1 MTNESVLAFD
11 LPKNQSSV
19 IKVIGVG
26 GGGSNAV
33 NYMYENGIDGVDFAV
48 CNTDLQALEASP
60 ITTKIQ
66 IGAEITEG
74 LGAGANP
81 EVGRQAAE
89 ESIERIEELLESNT
103 KMLFITAGMG
113 GGTGTGA
120 APVIARAAREKEILT
135 VGVVTVP
142 FWTEGGHRKKY
153 AEKGLEDLRANV
165 DTLLVINNDRL
176 IEVYG
181 DLTLSQAFAKA
192 NEVLNTATKG
202 IAEVISQTLMV
213 NIDLNDAKRVLKDSG
228 SAVMGQAYAS
238 GENRAI
244 DAIEA
249 ALDSPLLHDN
259 NIKGAQQVLLKI
271 VTGSGEKEIRMTE
284 LFSIKKHIQ
293 DVAGSDVNIIEGIG
307 VEEGMD
313 DEISVTVIA
322 TGFKVNKN
330 IGPAKPI
337 SPKIYELDIDE
348 QTEEVA
354 TEEHSV
360 ELSSED
366 TETIDSFESIFDT
379 RTDESNEQPQ
389 GTLNFNTEKESP
401 VLNFEL
407 EEEGSEESPIDFP
420 ITVENVQQEEPINLT
435 SENVDDNDEVV
446 VHTLELEEQSP
457 EDVIT
462 DLKDDVEKEEFTQ
475 INHGISAEQMALR
488 SRQRMERLREIT
500 VKLRTPSGLTDLESE
515 PAYKRREVELD
526 DVAHSSES
534 DNSSYVLGEDDD
546 KNVGLKPNNFLHDN
560 VD

>member
-1 MTNESVLAFD
+1 MKNESILAFD

-89 ESIERIEELLESNT
+89 ESIDRINELLESNT

-142 FWTEGGHRKKY
+142 FWTEGGYRKEY
-153 AEKGLEDLRANV
+153 AEKGLEELREHV

-238 GENRAI
+238 GENRAL

-271 VTGSGEKEIRMTE
+271 VTGTGEKEIRMTE

-293 DVAGSDVNIIEGIG
+293 DVAGSNVNIIEGIG
-307 VEEGMD
+307 VEDCMD

-322 TGFKVNKN
+322 TGFNINKN

-337 SPKIYELDIDE
+337 KPKIYELEKDE
-348 QTEEVA
+348 QFNDVIEEKEIDA
-354 TEEHSV
+354 TSKDEQNSD
-360 ELSSED
+360 SSNFQSNKAEN
-366 TETIDSFESIFDT
+366 ESI
-379 RTDESNEQPQ
+379 EKPQ
-389 GTLNFNTEKESP
+389 AALNFDSDNEP
-401 VLNFEL
+401 VLNFESGEDRSEDLTIDFSIGSDNDINDEDENSGVEVKDEKGNKVIYSL
-407 EEEGSEESPIDFP
+407 ETEES
-420 ITVENVQQEEPINLT
+420 V
-435 SENVDDNDEVV
+435 
-446 VHTLELEEQSP
+446 
-457 EDVIT
+457 EDVIF
-462 DLKDDVEKEEFTQ
+462 DLKDDIEKEEYTQ

-515 PAYKRREVELD
+515 PAYKRRDVELD
-526 DVAHSSES
+526 DVSHSSES
-534 DNSSYVLGEDDD
+534 DTSSYVLGEDDD
-546 KNVGLKPNNFLHDN
+546 KNIGLKPNNFLHDN

>member
-33 NYMYENGIDGVDFAV
+33 NYMYEHGIEGVDFAV

-81 EVGRQAAE
+81 EIGRKAAE
-89 ESIERIEELLESNT
+89 ESIDRIDELLESNT

-120 APVIARAAREKEILT
+120 APVIARVAREKEILT
-135 VGVVTVP
+135 VAVVTVP
-142 FWTEGGHRKKY
+142 FWTEGGYRKQY
-153 AEKGLEDLRANV
+153 AEQGLEELRANV

-181 DLTLSQAFAKA
+181 DLTLSRAFAKA

-244 DAIEA
+244 ESIEA

-271 VTGSGEKEIRMTE
+271 VTGPGEKEIRMTE
-284 LFSIKKHIQ
+284 LFNIKKHIQ

-330 IGPAKPI
+330 LGPAKPQT
-337 SPKIYELDIDE
+337 PKVYDLENDETEADVIIDEDVNDSTTELDADE
-348 QTEEVA
+348 T
-354 TEEHSV
+354 
-360 ELSSED
+360 
-366 TETIDSFESIFDT
+366 
-379 RTDESNEQPQ
+379 PQ
-389 GTLNFNTEKESP
+389 GTLNFELDAEAPTI
-401 VLNFEL
+401 NFSL
-407 EEEGSEESPIDFP
+407 EEEPSEESPIDFP
-420 ITVENVQQEEPINLT
+420 IQTENTQPQKEII
-435 SENVDDNDEVV
+435 SEVV
-446 VHTLELEEQSP
+446 EEDNIDENEVIVHTLEMEE
-457 EDVIT
+457 EAEEVIT
-462 DLKDDVEKEEFTQ
+462 ELKDEVEKDEFTQ

-488 SRQRMERLREIT
+488 SRQRMDRLREIT
-500 VKLRTPSGLTDLESE
+500 MKLRTPSGLTDLESE

-526 DVAHSSES
+526 DVTHSSES
-534 DNSSYVLGEDDD
+534 EAPNYVLGEDDD
-546 KNVGLKPNNFLHDN
+546 KNIGIKPNNFLHDN

>member
-1 MTNESVLAFD
+1 
-11 LPKNQSSV
+11 
-19 IKVIGVG
+19 
-26 GGGSNAV
+26 
-33 NYMYENGIDGVDFAV
+33 
-48 CNTDLQALEASP
+48 
-60 ITTKIQ
+60 
-66 IGAEITEG
+66 
-74 LGAGANP
+74 
-81 EVGRQAAE
+81 
-89 ESIERIEELLESNT
+89 
-103 KMLFITAGMG
+103 MG

-120 APVIARAAREKEILT
+120 APVIARAAREKGILT

-142 FWTEGGHRKKY
+142 FWTEGGYRKEY
-153 AEKGLEDLRANV
+153 AEKGLEELREQV

-213 NIDLNDAKRVLKDSG
+213 NIDLNYSKRVLQNIG

-244 DAIEA
+244 EAIEA

-307 VEEGMD
+307 VEDGLN

-330 IGPAKPI
+330 LGPAKPI
-337 SPKIYELDIDE
+337 TPKIYNLDKDDQAVEDE
-348 QTEEVA
+348 VVSQDT
-354 TEEHSV
+354 V
-360 ELSSED
+360 EQEPEAPS
-366 TETIDSFESIFDT
+366 SFESIFD
-379 RTDESNEQPQ
+379 DNSQVSSEEPQ
-389 GTLNFNTEKESP
+389 ATLNFDLEEESP
-401 VLNFEL
+401 VLNFTL
-407 EEEGSEESPIDFP
+407 EEEGTEESPIDFP
-420 ITVENVQQEEPINLT
+420 LATESLQVEESVTTTNEIDESN
-435 SENVDDNDEVV
+435 DNDEVI
-446 VHTLELEEQSP
+446 VHSLEIEDETP
-457 EDVIT
+457 EDVIS
-462 DLKDDVEKEEFTQ
+462 DLKDEVEKEEFTQ

-500 VKLRTPSGLTDLESE
+500 VKLRTPSGLTDLESQ

-526 DVAHSSES
+526 DVTHSSES
-534 DNSSYVLGEDDD
+534 DSSSLVLGEDDD

>member
-1 MTNESVLAFD
+1 MKNESILAFD

-89 ESIERIEELLESNT
+89 ESIDRINELLESNT

-142 FWTEGGHRKKY
+142 FWTEGGYRKEY
-153 AEKGLEDLRANV
+153 AEKGLEELREHV

-238 GENRAI
+238 VENRAL

-271 VTGSGEKEIRMTE
+271 VTGTGEKEIRMTE

-293 DVAGSDVNIIEGIG
+293 DVAGSNVNIIEGIG
-307 VEEGMD
+307 VEDCMD

-322 TGFKVNKN
+322 TGFNINKN

-337 SPKIYELDIDE
+337 KPKIYELEKDE
-348 QTEEVA
+348 QFNDVIEEKEIDA
-354 TEEHSV
+354 TSKDEQNSD
-360 ELSSED
+360 SSNFQSNKAEN
-366 TETIDSFESIFDT
+366 ESI
-379 RTDESNEQPQ
+379 EKPQ
-389 GTLNFNTEKESP
+389 AALNFDSDNEP
-401 VLNFEL
+401 VLNFESGEDRSEDLTIDFSIGSDNDINDEDENSSVEVKDEKGNKVIYSL
-407 EEEGSEESPIDFP
+407 ETEESAD
-420 ITVENVQQEEPINLT
+420 
-435 SENVDDNDEVV
+435 
-446 VHTLELEEQSP
+446 
-457 EDVIT
+457 DVIF
-462 DLKDDVEKEEFTQ
+462 DLKDDIEKEEYTQ

-515 PAYKRREVELD
+515 PAYKRRDVELD
-526 DVAHSSES
+526 DVSHSSES
-534 DNSSYVLGEDDD
+534 DTSSYVLGEDDD
-546 KNVGLKPNNFLHDN
+546 KNIGLKPNNFLHDN